1 MAYLLLYV
9 DDIILTASSST
20 FLQCIDRLHSEFAMT
35 NLGDLHPQH
44 LRCSILQSR
53 GTTPCHQPRESRG
66 RVVIPCNPR
75 RCSAHGSWRNLCDT
89 LRR

>member
-53 GTTPCHQPRESRG
+53 GTTPCHQPRESG
-66 RVVIPCNPR
+66 GGGESCNPMQP
-75 RCSAHGSWRNLCDT
+75 APMLCPRFVAEP
-89 LRR
+89 L